1 MGGGKVKRGDEG
13 EEIRLM
19 GFISICMHIYIRNR
33 MMKLLVTS
41 LNGMGRG
48 WKGGS
53 RDGGG

>member
-19 GFISICMHIYIRNR
+19 DFISICMHIYIRNR